1 MASIISKILASDG
14 MRVAATVLAIT
25 VLGAG
30 VAGAAMTIGPD
41 AETNP
46 AMRPLTIGRSV
57 QVVRAFGPDDED
69 CVFATH
75 KVRLP
80 NGTMKTTRELVCAD

>member
-1 MASIISKILASDG
+1 MASIISKIGASDG
-14 MRVAATVLAIT
+14 FRVAATVLAIT

-30 VAGAAMTIGPD
+30 VAGAAMTMAPD
-41 AETNP
+41 AEANP
-46 AMRPLTIGRSV
+46 AMRPLTIGRST

-80 NGTMKTTRELVCAD
+80 NGTLKTTRELVCAD